1 MKKILLFFLACI
13 TYVSVQAQEKAT
25 VKSITVEAKAK
36 VAEVQ
41 KLKPLSKEQKLI
53 LLDYFV
59 NKGKIEAGTFTK
71 DLKANPPKDITMS
84 DYFDKEQLVLIKKHS
99 SPSMKNAKTGLQAQK
114 KKGF

>member
-1 MKKILLFFLACI
+1 MKKILLFVIACMA
-13 TYVSVQAQEKAT
+13 YVSVQAQEKAT
-25 VKSITVEAKAK
+25 EKSITVEAKAK

-59 NKGKIEAGTFTK
+59 NNGKIEAGTFSK

-99 SPSMKNAKTGLQAQK
+99 KPSMKKKAKAGLQVQ